1 MTFPMVLK
9 LDLVIVNR
17 KTSFLKV
24 LFINEVLDIDSSL
37 VSVAIR
43 ELKPDFQSD
52 SEVIAAALVRDADAS
67 DLIYVGRPV

>member
-1 MTFPMVLK
+1 MVLK